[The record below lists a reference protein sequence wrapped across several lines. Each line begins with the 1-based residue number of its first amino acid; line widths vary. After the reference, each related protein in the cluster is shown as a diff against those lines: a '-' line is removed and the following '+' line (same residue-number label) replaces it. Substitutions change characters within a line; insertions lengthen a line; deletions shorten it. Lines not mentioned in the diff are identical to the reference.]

1 MPLAGRTAN
10 ASLFERV
17 LRKSGF
23 YCCHI
28 NEATTLRK
36 KPLSPLRRR
45 GGTHCSPI
53 RATGPSNTTRTI
65 KTEVVLKDNEV
76 LVMGGLMRTTVTET
90 IEGISWLKDI
100 PYLGWL
106 FSTQENSTKKRE
118 LMLFITPHIISNVS
132 DSNFITDQFKK
143 KLRNLKEKLQSIS
156 KAEAIATPDSGP
168 TPSNSTLTE
177 TR

>member
-1 MPLAGRTAN
+1 L
-10 ASLFERV
+10 
-17 LRKSGF
+17 
-23 YCCHI
+23 
-28 NEATTLRK
+28 
-36 KPLSPLRRR
+36 LSYQSNWPIQHHPHYKDR
-45 GGTHCSPI
+45 G
-53 RATGPSNTTRTI
+53 
-65 KTEVVLKDNEV
+65 VLKDNEV

-106 FSTQENSTKKRE
+106 LSTQENSTKKTE

-132 DSNFITDQFKK
+132 DSNFTTDQFKK
-143 KLRNLKEKLQSIS
+143 KLGNLKEKLQSIS